1 MLNVI
6 CAIICLMCKRRDDI
20 FSWKAGD
27 AKGDSGWIVA
37 WFFQIF
43 STTQNMFRNLP
54 GRASSVYLGLTFVLI
69 YALEW
74 CSLFEILELGVS
86 RASRG
91 VNITSHL
98 VFGKPTWNNSAFFKT
113 LLKKPVTPSPSLCF
127 EHLCCLFQL
136 KIKSEKCRNCA
147 HFLGWVPHW
156 TLREHISWPLILS
169 GSELKAVPKC
179 TFDKAMASLCRL
191 SSACMGQFS
200 HFSWMCWY
208 TAPWNSCSKTI
219 SAH

>member
-91 VNITSHL
+91 VN
-98 VFGKPTWNNSAFFKT
+98 NSAFFKT
-113 LLKKPVTPSPSLCF
+113 LFKKPVTPSPSLCF
-127 EHLCCLFQL
+127 EHLCCIFQL
-136 KIKSEKCRNCA
+136 KIKSEKWGNQTVLNSFGMSSSLEIKRT
-147 HFLGWVPHW
+147 HFLA
-156 TLREHISWPLILS
+156 TYMNYLDLNLRL
-169 GSELKAVPKC
+169 
-179 TFDKAMASLCRL
+179 F
-191 SSACMGQFS
+191 
-200 HFSWMCWY
+200 
-208 TAPWNSCSKTI
+208 
-219 SAH
+219 